1 MNIAVICFTEHGAV
15 LAERLSKE
23 FSEREMTC
31 RAWIKKKETQIPDC
45 RNVQVL
51 TQSLREWTKEQ
62 FAAVDAMI
70 FIGATGIAVR
80 SIAPYVKS
88 KKTDP
93 AVIVVDE
100 QGRHAISLL
109 SGHIGGANAL
119 TLLVSEWIGAE
130 PVITTATD
138 LHGKFAVDAFAARR
152 DLYIDS
158 MTLAKE
164 IAAALV
170 ED

>member
-62 FAAVDAMI
+62 FAAVDAVI
-70 FIGATGIAVR
+70 FI
-80 SIAPYVKS
+80 
-88 KKTDP
+88 
-93 AVIVVDE
+93 
-100 QGRHAISLL
+100 
-109 SGHIGGANAL
+109 
-119 TLLVSEWIGAE
+119 
-130 PVITTATD
+130 
-138 LHGKFAVDAFAARR
+138 
-152 DLYIDS
+152 
-158 MTLAKE
+158 
-164 IAAALV
+164 
-170 ED
+170 

>member
-80 SIAPYVKS
+80 SIAPYVRS

-119 TLLVSEWIGAE
+119 TLLVSEWIGDHDGHRSSWK
-130 PVITTATD
+130 ICGGCICSQKGSLHRFHAT
-138 LHGKFAVDAFAARR
+138 GKGDRCSVGGR
-152 DLYIDS
+152 
-158 MTLAKE
+158 
-164 IAAALV
+164 
-170 ED
+170 

>member
-1 MNIAVICFTEHGAV
+1 MNIAVICVTELGAV
-15 LAERLSKE
+15 LAERLSIG

-31 RAWIKKKETQIPDC
+31 RAWIKKKEAQIPDC

-62 FAAVDAMI
+62 FAAVDAII

-80 SIAPYVKS
+80 SIAPYVRS

-119 TLLVSEWIGAE
+119 TLLVSE
-130 PVITTATD
+130 
-138 LHGKFAVDAFAARR
+138 
-152 DLYIDS
+152 
-158 MTLAKE
+158 
-164 IAAALV
+164 
-170 ED
+170 

>member
-31 RAWIKKKETQIPDC
+31 RAWIKKKEAQIPDC

-80 SIAPYVKS
+80 SIAPYVRS

-119 TLLVSEWIGAE
+119 TILVSEWIGAE

-138 LHGKFAVDAFAARR
+138 IH
-152 DLYIDS
+152 
-158 MTLAKE
+158 
-164 IAAALV
+164 
-170 ED
+170 

>member
-70 FIGATGIAVR
+70 FIGATEPLI
-80 SIAPYVKS
+80 SNPSKTSAPVQMS
-88 KKTDP
+88 
-93 AVIVVDE
+93 AM
-100 QGRHAISLL
+100 LL
-109 SGHIGGANAL
+109 SVEERPIPSLHTSFAIRNA
-119 TLLVSEWIGAE
+119 A
-130 PVITTATD
+130 
-138 LHGKFAVDAFAARR
+138 HAFDQPA
-152 DLYIDS
+152 
-158 MTLAKE
+158 
-164 IAAALV
+164 
-170 ED
+170 